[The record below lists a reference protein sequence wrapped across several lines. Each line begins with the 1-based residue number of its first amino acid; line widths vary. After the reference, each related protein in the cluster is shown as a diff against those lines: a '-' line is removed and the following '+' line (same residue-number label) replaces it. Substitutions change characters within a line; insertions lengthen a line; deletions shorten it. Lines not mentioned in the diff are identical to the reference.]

1 MLYLLDTPKRMVVL
15 TPDGERFVKA
25 SPPERKVIWRDRILN
40 LRLFHVVNAMITAK
54 GEAGRDFVLELIVL
68 HMPFESYE
76 RVFETMVQWARFG
89 DLFAYDEG
97 SETFTAQ

>member
-1 MLYLLDTPKRMVVL
+1 M
-15 TPDGERFVKA
+15 
-25 SPPERKVIWRDRILN
+25 
-40 LRLFHVVNAMITAK
+40 
-54 GEAGRDFVLELIVL
+54 LELIVL

-76 RVFETMVQWARFG
+76 RVFETLVQWARFG